1 MKFNNLLERDNDLKR
16 KILLQSYSLNE
27 EMIDKVLEDQSKQ
40 VVEYNPYKLKNKSL
54 TPRNV
59 LNHNMRSPDLK
70 RAKQIESIC
79 VYDKYLNNPNAVN
92 RKMLFKDTNKFQ
104 SPVMDKY
111 NQTLRNT
118 KLKILRRNKKT
129 FNIKKFSINKRK
141 GKDMNNK
148 ADLMENK
155 LKDDV
160 NIYSN
165 NFKTKKMQINSFK
178 NNYLDLQDSGSPNN
192 ISSRMNKNI
201 NRKYNLSN
209 TKHKSNFKKQKY
221 MSVDKYHTNRPNS
234 IHVDKNNY
242 IQNKNKKKNFIKQ
255 LLEKKEQAHIVM
267 DQNKF
272 KNKGVFTSPD
282 LTKKNLM
289 NDKYKEIF
297 RSKTKEN
304 KMKKSGNSFFKISIK
319 KKQANVHNKKPI
331 LR

>member
-1 MKFNNLLERDNDLKR
+1 
-16 KILLQSYSLNE
+16 
-27 EMIDKVLEDQSKQ
+27 
-40 VVEYNPYKLKNKSL
+40 
-54 TPRNV
+54 
-59 LNHNMRSPDLK
+59 
-70 RAKQIESIC
+70 
-79 VYDKYLNNPNAVN
+79 
-92 RKMLFKDTNKFQ
+92 
-104 SPVMDKY
+104 
-111 NQTLRNT
+111 
-118 KLKILRRNKKT
+118 
-129 FNIKKFSINKRK
+129 
-141 GKDMNNK
+141 
-148 ADLMENK
+148 MENK

-282 LTKKNLM
+282 LTKKTLM